1 MWQEANQ
8 LTQHRA
14 NFLTSLANL
23 ASSALCSLTRRGK
36 SSVMRML
43 EPRSSFAFRSTASL
57 SWRLSSEYVRT
68 YVGLKGNS
76 GWFAIICTKFKL
88 GHCISVSPAPA
99 PPASWLSYQLHC
111 FYKVIFTQ
119 NSVSGRCCT
128 AAAVT
133 AKLQVTTPCPK

>member
-1 MWQEANQ
+1 MLPHPPGEVLGDEDVGAPQQLRLPQHSLLVLDCKCDDANK
-8 LTQHRA
+8 
-14 NFLTSLANL
+14 NI
-23 ASSALCSLTRRGK
+23 
-36 SSVMRML
+36 
-43 EPRSSFAFRSTASL
+43 
-57 SWRLSSEYVRT
+57 
-68 YVGLKGNS
+68 NS

-128 AAAVT
+128 AAAAVT
-133 AKLQVTTPCPK
+133 AKLQVTSPCPK

>member
-1 MWQEANQ
+1 MLPHPPGEVLGDEDVGAPQQ
-8 LTQHRA
+8 LRLPQHSLLVLEVIIRIRMYDSLKI
-14 NFLTSLANL
+14 NF
-23 ASSALCSLTRRGK
+23 
-36 SSVMRML
+36 
-43 EPRSSFAFRSTASL
+43 
-57 SWRLSSEYVRT
+57 
-68 YVGLKGNS
+68 
-76 GWFAIICTKFKL
+76 GWFAICTKFNL

-133 AKLQVTTPCPK
+133 AKLDTSYKSLS